1 MPSRDGGDGF
11 VVIDRLLGRNYM
23 SDKTFFL
30 VTTVLSAVGFVCGM
44 VSLLIGVYSL

>member
-1 MPSRDGGDGF
+1 
-11 VVIDRLLGRNYM
+11 M

-44 VSLLIGVYSL
+44 VSLLIAMHTF